1 MYASNLLALSGGTIL
16 LICIVAGMLLL
27 LLVICMI
34 AYSTYN
40 GLVTAQE
47 RYKNQWAQIDVQLRR
62 RHDLISPLVETVKG
76 YMAHEKE
83 TLAEVISA
91 RNQCTINLEGLDLT
105 NAASLKNL
113 MGAENMLTGA
123 LSKLMAVSEDYPDLK
138 ANETMANLQ
147 EELVSTENRIAFA
160 RQSYNDS
167 CTSFN
172 IFRKR
177 FPQILFSSMFGFR
190 EDSPLW
196 EIEDDSVRE
205 APEVKFT

>member
-1 MYASNLLALSGGTIL
+1 MYASNLLALSGGMIFV
-16 LICIVAGMLLL
+16 ICIVAGMLFL
-27 LLVICMI
+27 LLVILMI

-47 RYKNQWAQIDVQLRR
+47 RYKNQWSQIDVQLRR

-76 YMAHEKE
+76 YMAHEAD
-83 TLAEVISA
+83 TLQAVISA

-113 MGAENMLTGA
+113 MGGENMLTGA
-123 LSKLMAVSEDYPDLK
+123 LSKLMAVSEAYPDLK

-177 FPQILFSSMFGFR
+177 FPQILFSSMFGFTD
-190 EDSPLW
+190 DSPLW
-196 EIEDDSVRE
+196 EIEDESVRE